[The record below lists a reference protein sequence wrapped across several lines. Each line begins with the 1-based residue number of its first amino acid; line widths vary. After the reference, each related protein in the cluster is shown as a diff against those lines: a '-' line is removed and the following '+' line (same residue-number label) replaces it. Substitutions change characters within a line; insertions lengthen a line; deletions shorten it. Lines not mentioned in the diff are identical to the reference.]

1 MNTNNY
7 KNKILL
13 ILSIPLILLVI
24 GIGTSLGSSNISILD
39 TFSILGNK
47 FFNVPLANGIDPKQV
62 AIIWNLRLPRVL
74 LAFMVGGS
82 LAASGAIVQSVL
94 KNQLASPYTLGISSG
109 ASLGVGILIITGA
122 SISVLGRL
130 TMPVVGFLCSL
141 ITMVIVLKFSEK
153 VDRGMSNTTI
163 ILAGMVISL
172 FFSAVL
178 TTISALAQDK
188 MQIII
193 MWSMGSFSMRG
204 WSYVKA
210 GLPFFVIGI
219 LGVSFYFKEMDVLTF
234 GEDEAKA
241 IGVDTNKVKR
251 RLFLFVAVLTGSA
264 VALSG
269 TIGFIDLI
277 APHVVR
283 KIFGSKHAYVIP
295 MSVVLGGCMMI
306 ITDLISRTIVAP
318 SELPVG
324 AITALIGGPFFAYIY
339 FKKSK

>member
-1 MNTNNY
+1 MNTKNY

-24 GIGTSLGSSNISILD
+24 GIGTSLGSSNISVLD

-47 FFNVPLANGIDPKQV
+47 FFNVPLTNGIDPKQV
-62 AIIWNLRLPRVL
+62 
-74 LAFMVGGS
+74 
-82 LAASGAIVQSVL
+82 
-94 KNQLASPYTLGISSG
+94 
-109 ASLGVGILIITGA
+109 
-122 SISVLGRL
+122 
-130 TMPVVGFLCSL
+130 TMPIVGFLCSL

-172 FFSAVL
+172 FFSAAL
-178 TTISALAQDK
+178 TTISALASDK
-188 MQIII
+188 IQSIT
-193 MWSMGSFSMRG
+193 MWSMGSFSMKG

-210 GLPFFVIGI
+210 CIPFFIIGI

-234 GEDEAKA
+234 GEDQAKT

-251 RLFLFVAVLTGSA
+251 RLFLYVAILTGSA
-264 VALSG
+264 IALSG
-269 TIGFIDLI
+269 TIGFVDLI

-283 KIFGSKHAYVIP
+283 KIFGSKHSYVVP
-295 MSVVLGGCMMI
+295 MSAVFGGCMMI
-306 ITDLISRTIVAP
+306 LTDLVARTIVAP

-324 AITALIGGPFFAYIY
+324 AITALIGAPFFAYIY